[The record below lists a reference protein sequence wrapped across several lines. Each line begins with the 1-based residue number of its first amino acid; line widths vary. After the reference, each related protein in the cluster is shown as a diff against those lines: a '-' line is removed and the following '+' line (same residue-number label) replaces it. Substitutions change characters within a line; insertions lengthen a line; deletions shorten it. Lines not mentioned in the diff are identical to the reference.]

1 MNPTAPRKNEAV
13 FVVATIFLAVS
24 AGITSLRFV
33 RGTAFSFTVMSG
45 VACTVA
51 VALYLVGILWG
62 VHEDGKS
69 RR

>member
-1 MNPTAPRKNEAV
+1 MNPADPRKCEAA

-33 RGTAFSFTVMSG
+33 RAAAFNFSPVSE

-51 VALYLVGILWG
+51 VGLYLAGILWG
-62 VHEDGKS
+62 LHEDGK
-69 RR
+69 RRR